1 MRIFFDTNVIISA
14 FITHGHA
21 SELFNYCL
29 ANHRNYTSDFVIA
42 ELEKNLPKFDYS
54 KEEIKIVTG
63 FLNINFLIIS
73 SYNKLEDRM
82 CRDEDDDNILAAA
95 CKSEIDCIITG
106 DKDLLVLKKHNDI
119 SILSPRDFW
128 SFEKSFK

>member
-14 FITHGHA
+14 FITHGYA

-29 ANHRNYTSDFVIA
+29 ANHRNYTSDFVITG
-42 ELEKNLPKFDYS
+42 LEKNLPKFDYS

-63 FLNINFLIIS
+63 FLNINFSIIS
-73 SYNKLEDRM
+73 SYNKLEDRI
-82 CRDEDDDNILAAA
+82 CRDENDDNILAAA
-95 CKSEIDCIITG
+95 CKSEVDCIITG
-106 DKDLLVLKKHNDI
+106 DKDLLVLKKYSDI

>member
-14 FITHGHA
+14 FITHGYA
-21 SELFNYCL
+21 SELFSYCL

-42 ELEKNLPKFDYS
+42 ELNLPKFDYS
-54 KEEIKIVTG
+54 EEEIKIVTN
-63 FLNINFLIIS
+63 FLNINFSIIS
-73 SYNKLEDRM
+73 GYNKLEDRI
-82 CRDEDDDNILAAA
+82 CRDEDDNNILAAA
-95 CKSEIDCIITG
+95 SKSKVNCIITG
-106 DKDLLVLKKHNDI
+106 DKDLLVLKKYNDI

>member
-1 MRIFFDTNVIISA
+1 MKIFFDTNVIISA

-21 SELFNYCL
+21 SELFSYCL

-42 ELEKNLPKFDYS
+42 ELEKNLTKFDYS
-54 KEEIKIVTG
+54 EEEIKIVTG
-63 FLNINFLIIS
+63 FLNINFSIIS
-73 SYNKLEDRM
+73 GYNKLEDRI
-82 CRDEDDDNILAAA
+82 CRDEDDNNILAAA
-95 CKSEIDCIITG
+95 CKSEVDCIITG
-106 DKDLLVLKKHNDI
+106 DKDLLVLKKYNDI

>member
-1 MRIFFDTNVIISA
+1 MRIFFDTNFIISA

-21 SELFNYCL
+21 SELFSYCL
-29 ANHRNYTSDFVIA
+29 ANHRNYTSDFVIV

-54 KEEIKIVTG
+54 EEEIKIVTN
-63 FLNINFLIIS
+63 FLNINFSIIS
-73 SYNKLEDRM
+73 G
-82 CRDEDDDNILAAA
+82 AAA
-95 CKSEIDCIITG
+95 SKSKVNCIITG
-106 DKDLLVLKKHNDI
+106 DKDLLVLKKYNDI

>member
-14 FITHGHA
+14 FITHGSA
-21 SELFNYCL
+21 PELFSYCL

-54 KEEIKIVTG
+54 EEEIKIVTG
-63 FLNINFLIIS
+63 FLNINFSIIS
-73 SYNKLEDRM
+73 GYGKLGEKI

-95 CKSEIDCIITG
+95 CKSEVDCIITG
-106 DKDLLVLKKHNDI
+106 DKDLLVLKKYNGI
-119 SILSPRDFW
+119 PVLSPRDFW

>member
-29 ANHRNYTSDFVIA
+29 ANHKNYTSDFVIA
-42 ELEKNLPKFDYS
+42 ELEKNLIKFNYS
-54 KEEIKIVTG
+54 KDEVSIVAS
-63 FLNINFLIIS
+63 FLSTNFSIVS
-73 SYNKLEDRM
+73 SYNKLENRI

-95 CKSEIDCIITG
+95 CKSKVDCIITG
-106 DKDLLVLKKHNDI
+106 DKDLLILKEFSSI
-119 SILSPRDFW
+119 PILSPRDFW

>member
-63 FLNINFLIIS
+63 FLNINFSIIS
-73 SYNKLEDRM
+73 SYNKLEDRI
-82 CRDEDDDNILAAA
+82 CRNEDDDNILAAA
-95 CKSEIDCIITG
+95 CKSEVDCIITG

>member
-1 MRIFFDTNVIISA
+1 MKIFFDTNVIISA

-42 ELEKNLPKFDYS
+42 ELEKNLTKFDYS
-54 KEEIKIVTG
+54 EEEIKILTN
-63 FLNINFLIIS
+63 FLNINFSIIS
-73 SYNKLEDRM
+73 SYNKLEEKI
-82 CRDEDDDNILAAA
+82 CRDEDDNNILAAA
-95 CKSEIDCIITG
+95 CKSEVDCIITG
-106 DKDLLVLKKHNDI
+106 DKDLLVLKKYNGI